1 MKSIN
6 LTGIGLA
13 TLVSEELERDV
24 QKVRVELDSTLLPLA
39 IGAIWAKSPE
49 LENLRSKYGKEIDL
63 PLSMALT
70 HNVITFPGTTGLKRV
85 YADLIASGIDS
96 SLANTTAQTIG
107 NYTRFPLSILNLS
120 RHLKTACNFAIK
132 SLTIAESDSSNVIA
146 NQILKTSKELANR
159 SIKNEEDL
167 VSWLTDLQDLMCN
180 YIDSEKERKLSHIN
194 NFHVNKARENA
205 NANLAATYARRFA
218 RYIGISL
225 NLKNI
230 EGFYDSE
237 YDSTLEKELQR
248 IGSFY
253 DSNSNA
259 LFNTLKREYDSKAAR
274 ITSTKSV
281 NVDEISDAPLANLTV
296 HELQIDNRKLRLEFQ
311 KYEDFEILIAE
322 FKKLL
327 TLQFDLGDLGPLLEM
342 KAQKGNSLISLRF
355 ESPTTGD
362 KEKILKVVTS
372 LSSL

>member
-1 MKSIN
+1 
-6 LTGIGLA
+6 
-13 TLVSEELERDV
+13 
-24 QKVRVELDSTLLPLA
+24 
-39 IGAIWAKSPE
+39 
-49 LENLRSKYGKEIDL
+49 
-63 PLSMALT
+63 
-70 HNVITFPGTTGLKRV
+70 
-85 YADLIASGIDS
+85 
-96 SLANTTAQTIG
+96 
-107 NYTRFPLSILNLS
+107 
-120 RHLKTACNFAIK
+120 
-132 SLTIAESDSSNVIA
+132 
-146 NQILKTSKELANR
+146 
-159 SIKNEEDL
+159 
-167 VSWLTDLQDLMCN
+167 
-180 YIDSEKERKLSHIN
+180 
-194 NFHVNKARENA
+194 
-205 NANLAATYARRFA
+205 
-218 RYIGISL
+218 
-225 NLKNI
+225 
-230 EGFYDSE
+230 
-237 YDSTLEKELQR
+237 LEKELQR